1 MSDSGTE
8 YDKLFIGGKWTKPST
23 SDVIEVRCPA
33 TGEYVG
39 KVPMAAA
46 ADVDAAVAAA
56 RAAFDNGPWPSTPPH
71 ERAAVIAAAVK
82 MLAERKDL
90 FTKLLAAETGQPPT
104 IIETMHWMGSMG
116 AMNYFAGAADKVT
129 WTETRTGSYGQSI
142 VSREPVGVVGAIVAW
157 NVPLFLA
164 VNKIAPALLAG
175 CTIVLKPAA
184 ETPLT
189 ANALAEVFAEV
200 GLPEGVLSVVPG
212 GIETGQA
219 LTSRA
224 PRLLSVASP
233 GLTDTSPSGSHGCAR
248 VSATLV
254 PNTSRIGI
262 DRNPV
267 TMWGILT
274 TICNRK
280 PAMKTQAPK

>member
-142 VSREPVGVVGAIVAW
+142 VSREPVGVVGAIVA
-157 NVPLFLA
+157 
-164 VNKIAPALLAG
+164 
-175 CTIVLKPAA
+175 
-184 ETPLT
+184 
-189 ANALAEVFAEV
+189 
-200 GLPEGVLSVVPG
+200 LSL
-212 GIETGQA
+212 I
-219 LTSRA
+219 
-224 PRLLSVASP
+224 
-233 GLTDTSPSGSHGCAR
+233 H
-248 VSATLV
+248 
-254 PNTSRIGI
+254 I
-262 DRNPV
+262 
-267 TMWGILT
+267 
-274 TICNRK
+274 
-280 PAMKTQAPK
+280 